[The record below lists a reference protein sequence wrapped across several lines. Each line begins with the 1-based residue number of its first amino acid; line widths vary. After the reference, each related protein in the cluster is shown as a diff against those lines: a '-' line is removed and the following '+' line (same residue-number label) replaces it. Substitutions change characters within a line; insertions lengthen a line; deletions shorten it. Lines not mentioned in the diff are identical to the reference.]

1 MSDFDDARQR
11 GVTKA
16 PLPVFP
22 QSISRG
28 FQHLRRFHSPFLIRV
43 PVPQYVTLVIGV
55 VILIVAFIT
64 LVGSF
69 SAR

>member
-1 MSDFDDARQR
+1 MSDSNDAPQR
-11 GVTKA
+11 GATES

-22 QSISRG
+22 QNISQG
-28 FQHLRRFHSPFLIRV
+28 FQRLRRFHSPFLIRV
-43 PVPQYVTLVIGV
+43 PAPQYVTLVIGV

>member
-1 MSDFDDARQR
+1 MPPLHDALDR
-11 GVTKA
+11 VA
-16 PLPVFP
+16 SESPVSVIP
-22 QSISRG
+22 KTISQG
-28 FQHLRRFHSPFLIRV
+28 FKRLRRFHSPFLERV

-64 LVGSF
+64 LIGSF

>member
-1 MSDFDDARQR
+1 MSDFDNAPQR
-11 GVTKA
+11 GVIKSR
-16 PLPVFP
+16 LPDFP
-22 QSISRG
+22 KTISQG
-28 FQHLRRFHSPFLIRV
+28 FQRLRRTHTPFLSRV

>member
-1 MSDFDDARQR
+1 MSDFDDTPQR
-11 GVTKA
+11 GVIES
-16 PLPVFP
+16 PLTVFP
-22 QSISRG
+22 KTLAQG
-28 FQHLRRFHSPFLIRV
+28 FQRLRRSHSPFLIRV

>member
-1 MSDFDDARQR
+1 MSDFDDSSRR
-11 GVTKA
+11 GVTES

-22 QSISRG
+22 KSITQG
-28 FQHLRRFHSPFLIRV
+28 FLRLRRTYTPFLKRV
-43 PVPQYVTLVIGV
+43 PVPQYLTLVIGV

>member
-1 MSDFDDARQR
+1 MSDIDNTSRR
-11 GVTKA
+11 GVIES
-16 PLPVFP
+16 PRPIFP
-22 QSISRG
+22 KSITQSFKR
-28 FQHLRRFHSPFLIRV
+28 LRRTHTPFLSRV

>member
-1 MSDFDDARQR
+1 MFDIDNNAQR
-11 GVTKA
+11 GVNES
-16 PLPVFP
+16 PLRVFP
-22 QSISRG
+22 KSITQG
-28 FQHLRRFHSPFLIRV
+28 FARLRRSHTPFLKRM